1 LRVNTLAKRANNRV
15 WTDED
20 TERLRRHIEQGG
32 SVARASVIFRRS
44 EQAVR
49 SHAAANGWKFPTIR
63 ELRKRASGS
72 ERFVPPQL

>member
-1 LRVNTLAKRANNRV
+1 VAIRSNNRV
-15 WTDED
+15 WTAED

-49 SHAAANGWKFPTIR
+49 SHAGSNGWKFPTIR
-63 ELRKRASGS
+63 ELRRRASGS
-72 ERFVPPQL
+72 ERSVPSQL